1 MPRSNTTP
9 TPTRFKHRFA
19 FRHGWA
25 VVAHYTPK
33 QSKTVI
39 HGHRKD
45 GHFKNFRN
53 VTGSGSVLTLS
64 LRRGGQKRGT
74 TKVVGA
80 NADNLAARLNAYRSK
95 AVPTAPLWPVIGR
108 RSGAYDRRSWGT
120 DTHHPTKHVANH
132 DPTRTTPYR
141 VKDWQG
147 AVWLTPE
154 VEED

>member
-9 TPTRFKHRFA
+9 TPTRFKHRFG

-33 QSKTVI
+33 QSHTVI

-80 NADNLAARLNAYRSK
+80 NADNLAARLNAFRSN
-95 AVPTAPLWPVIGR
+95 AVPNAPLWPASVVAPVPTVAGRGAPTPTTR
-108 RSGAYDRRSWGT
+108 RSTS
-120 DTHHPTKHVANH
+120 PT
-132 DPTRTTPYR
+132 TT
-141 VKDWQG
+141 Q
-147 AVWLTPE
+147 PE
-154 VEED
+154 RPHTGSRIGPVRCG